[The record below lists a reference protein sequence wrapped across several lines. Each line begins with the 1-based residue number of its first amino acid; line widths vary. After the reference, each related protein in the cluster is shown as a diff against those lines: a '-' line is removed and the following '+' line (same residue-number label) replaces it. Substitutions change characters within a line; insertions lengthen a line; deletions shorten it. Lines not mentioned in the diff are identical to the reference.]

1 MYEGEWYRVIKED
14 HDVSVR
20 SSSNGS
26 IFKIPDFLKDR
37 KKEAYV
43 PQVVSLGPY
52 HCISAK
58 LSAMEYYKRRA
69 LLNMMTRFNDQN
81 NFDKDNLTFATNAKE
96 AILNRFHDI
105 RGCYKEFD
113 EVMHGEIMRE
123 MFSHFSYEP
132 FFSIMLSVDGCF
144 ILEVLKTLDK
154 RGFQPGKI
162 YAPTFG
168 ENIFAASN
176 TLKDILMVENQIPCI
191 VLLELLRQENPTDND
206 VGTTLLNVMAKGTC
220 GLFKMYSEDRT
231 ALLELS
237 WLTSGNQ
244 EFHHLL
250 GFVHNVMV
258 NRPSGQANLGNQG
271 EHRICIEKCIGRCL
285 QMLPHKNKALN
296 HDFASISPA
305 IELKNAGIKF
315 RPCNG
320 GINQIKFDPYS
331 STIYL
336 PLLSIT
342 YDTEVL
348 FHNLI
353 ALEMCTPSE
362 DSYVSSYVNLMD
374 DLIGSQRD
382 VAFLRSMGILTN
394 LLCSDEEVADLFD
407 GLFKRI
413 TVRMP
418 NMFDEL
424 RRDVDANYTSRIAI
438 YQNRIRVC
446 LAELWQDH
454 FSSPWKAI
462 ALAVG
467 FAIVCLTLIQTI
479 YAVKK

>member
-1 MYEGEWYRVIKED
+1 MYREEWYHVIKED
-14 HDVSVR
+14 HDVR

-43 PQVVSLGPY
+43 PQVVALGPY
-52 HCISAK
+52 HCISGK
-58 LSAMEYYKRRA
+58 LRAMEYYKRRA

-81 NFDKDNLTFATNAKE
+81 NFYKDNLTFATNAKE
-96 AILNRFHDI
+96 AILNRMDDI
-105 RGCYKEFD
+105 KGWYTGGYGEFNELLEFLSFCDRGTTL
-113 EVMHGEIMRE
+113 
-123 MFSHFSYEP
+123 
-132 FFSIMLSVDGCF
+132 SIMLSVDGCF

-168 ENIFAASN
+168 ENIFLASN
-176 TLKDILMVENQIPCI
+176 TLKDILMVENQIPWI

-237 WLTSGNQ
+237 WLTSANQ

-271 EHRICIEKCIGRCL
+271 EHRICIERCIGRCL
-285 QMLPHKNKALN
+285 QMLPHKNKPLN

-320 GINQIKFDPYS
+320 GIKQIKFDPYS

-438 YQNRIRVC
+438 YQNRIRVY